1 MSRGLVYEIA
11 AAGAASVVAEPGGNP
26 TGLAE
31 DQAGRVWIAQ
41 GGGHS
46 RTSSKRA
53 VGPGI
58 QCLRGGEVID
68 VLGTG
73 LDAPNDCA
81 VDRDGAVWFTDPRG
95 SALGRSGPPGRVLR
109 LDPDAGEVSVLAEGI
124 HYPNGLAFAPGGGV
138 LYVAE
143 TRSSRILRFEV
154 AGDWL
159 VGREVF
165 ATLAG
170 AHPDGLAIDREG
182 RLFVAAPPAAA
193 VFVLGAD
200 GSTLEVLRLAPGSL
214 PTNLCFGGPAMSTL
228 FVTAAKGGRVLR
240 LELGVRGL
248 ELPSRH
254 TSSRVVNVS
263 VDKPPRI
270 LYGVNRPF

>member
-1 MSRGLVYEIA
+1 MSRGLLYEISP
-11 AAGAASVVAEPGGNP
+11 AGAASVVAEPGGNP

-31 DQAGRVWIAQ
+31 DQAGRIWIAQ

-58 QCLRGGEVID
+58 QCLRGEAVID

-81 VDRDGAVWFTDPRG
+81 VDGDGAVWFTDPRG

-109 LDPDAGEVSVLAEGI
+109 LDPDTGEVKVAAEGI
-124 HYPNGLAFAPGGGV
+124 HYPNGLAFAPGGDV

-154 AGDWL
+154 ADDRL
-159 VGREVF
+159 VGRKVI

-182 RLFVAAPPAAA
+182 RLFVAAPPVAA

-200 GSTLEVLRLAPGSL
+200 GSTSEVLRLAPGSL
-214 PTNLCFGGPAMSTL
+214 PTNLCFGGPTMSTL
-228 FVTAAKGGRVLR
+228 FVTAAKGGRVVS

-248 ELPSRH
+248 RLPPRH
-254 TSSRVVNVS
+254 T
-263 VDKPPRI
+263 PA
-270 LYGVNRPF
+270 